1 MRVKKPTSKRMTTRL
16 REGIK
21 KKASAQRRKDKK
33 AAKKDVT
40 WKSRHP
46 KDPGI
51 PASFP
56 YKEQIIAEIEMRK
69 QEREEQKRLMREQRK
84 AVQAGSLEDAQ
95 DAMEI
100 EGELGDDMAALM
112 ESAQAAAREYEGE
125 DEQDDD
131 GDAMVEDNYEVIE
144 RDLPLDDEEVD
155 DERANK
161 SEIEKSRKQFDKVF
175 KNVVDDAD
183 VILYVLD
190 ARDPENTRSKKIE
203 ESILQSQGKRLIL
216 LLNKVDLVP
225 DEIVKKWL
233 DFLGS
238 SFPTIPI
245 KGSSGSNNGKTF
257 NKKLTQNATA
267 NQLLLALKAYA
278 SKSNLHRTITVGVIG
293 YPNVGKSSIIN
304 ALTNQHSGKGSNKSK
319 QPCPVGNQAG
329 VTRTLREI
337 KIDNKL
343 KIIDSPGIVFPE
355 NVKKSGSLTTRQ
367 KKEYEAKLAI
377 LSAIPEKQIE
387 DPINAVSY
395 LLKRL
400 STDNSM
406 AESFKEFY
414 KLPALASIDLNDFTK
429 KVLIHISRSQG
440 RLGRGGVPNLH
451 AASLVV
457 LKDWRDG
464 KFQGWTLPK
473 SSSAKSGDS
482 TEVETKI
489 PNGASGAKPPAK
501 VEQTTI
507 VKEWAQEFDLDSL
520 FADVFGK
527 N

>member
-21 KKASAQRRKDKK
+21 KKAAAQRRKDKK
-33 AAKKDVT
+33 VAKKDVT

-51 PASFP
+51 PSSFP
-56 YKEQIIAEIEMRK
+56 YKDQIIQEIEQRK
-69 QEREEQKRLMREQRK
+69 LEKEEHKRLMREQRQ
-84 AVQAGSLEDAQ
+84 QAAKLNNVNDNDMIIDNDEEEDNRN
-95 DAMEI
+95 
-100 EGELGDDMAALM
+100 DMAALL
-112 ESAQAAAREYEGE
+112 ESAQSAAKEYNGE
-125 DEQDDD
+125 DDNDEINDDMMD
-131 GDAMVEDNYEVIE
+131 EENFEVIE
-144 RDLPLDDEEVD
+144 HPITYDDD
-155 DERANK
+155 DDVANNN
-161 SEIEKSRKQFDKVF
+161 EIEKSRKQFDKVF
-175 KNVVDDAD
+175 KSVVDTAD

-190 ARDPENTRSKKIE
+190 ARDPDNTRSKKVE
-203 ESILQSQGKRLIL
+203 ETILQTQGKRLIL

-225 DEIVKKWL
+225 DEVVKQWL

-245 KGSSGSNNGKTF
+245 KGSNGGSGSKSF

-278 SKSNLHRTITVGVIG
+278 QKSNLHRSITVGVIG

-304 ALTNQHSGKGSNKSK
+304 ALTSQHGSKNSNSK
-319 QPCPVGNQAG
+319 PCPVGNQAG
-329 VTRTLREI
+329 ITRTLREI

-355 NVKKSGSLTTRQ
+355 NIKRGNSQKS

-395 LLKRL
+395 LLNKL
-400 STDNSM
+400 SRDNAM
-406 AESFKEFY
+406 AENFREYY
-414 KLPALASIDLNDFTK
+414 KLLSIASVDLDDFTK
-429 KVLIHISRSQG
+429 KVLIHIARNQG
-440 RLGRGGVPNLH
+440 RLGRGGIPNLH
-451 AASLVV
+451 AAACIV

-464 KFQGWTLPK
+464 KFLGWTLPK
-473 SSSAKSGDS
+473 SSSKAEDKEIVAP
-482 TEVETKI
+482 T
-489 PNGASGAKPPAK
+489 NGVKPPPK
-501 VEQTTI
+501 VEQTT
-507 VKEWAQEFDLDSL
+507 VVNEWAKEFDLDTL
-520 FADVFGK
+520 FADVFGGK
-527 N
+527 

>member
-21 KKASAQRRKDKK
+21 KKAAAQRRKEKK
-33 AAKKDVT
+33 IAKKDPT
-40 WKSRHP
+40 WKSRHK

-51 PASFP
+51 PSSFP
-56 YKEQIIAEIEMRK
+56 YKDKLIEEIEQRK
-69 QEREEQKRLMREQRK
+69 KEREEQKLLMKQQRK
-84 AVQAGSLEDAQ
+84 AAQINNGKDNDEDLMV
-95 DAMEI
+95 DDNEDN
-100 EGELGDDMAALM
+100 EGVNSGNDMAALL
-112 ESAQAAAREYEGE
+112 ESAEQAARDYNGE
-125 DEQDDD
+125 DENEDGDKMDEELEIVDYELPADDD
-131 GDAMVEDNYEVIE
+131 NDDVDN
-144 RDLPLDDEEVD
+144 
-155 DERANK
+155 

-175 KNVVDDAD
+175 KNVVDAAD

-203 ESILQSQGKRLIL
+203 EAILQSQGKRLIL

-225 DEIVKKWL
+225 DEVVKQWL

-245 KGSSGSNNGKTF
+245 KGSTGANNGKSF
-257 NKKLTQNATA
+257 NKKLTQNQTC

-278 SKSNLHRTITVGVIG
+278 QKSNLHRSITVGVIG

-304 ALTNQHSGKGSNKSK
+304 GLTSQHGKNNKA
-319 QPCPVGNQAG
+319 CPVGNQAG
-329 VTRTLREI
+329 ITRTLREI

-355 NVKKSGSLTTRQ
+355 GKKITSSKN
-367 KKEYEAKLAI
+367 KKDYEAKLAI

-387 DPINAVSY
+387 DPVYAVGY
-395 LLKRL
+395 LLNKL
-400 STDNSM
+400 SKDNSM
-406 AESFKEFY
+406 AESFKQFY
-414 KLPALASIDLNDFTK
+414 KIPAIASINLEDFTK
-429 KVLIHISRSQG
+429 KVLIHVARSQG
-440 RLGRGGVPNLH
+440 RLGRGGIPNLH
-451 AASLVV
+451 AASMII

-473 SSSAKSGDS
+473 SSKKEDNKEES
-482 TEVETKI
+482 KI
-489 PNGASGAKPPAK
+489 PNGASGAAPPPK

-507 VKEWAQEFDLDSL
+507 VNEWAQEFDLNSL
-520 FADVFGK
+520 FSDVFGST
-527 N
+527 